1 MLFVWK
7 NLVKISSTNF
17 RAEHLL
23 EERSTKLHLI
33 TKVNNIFGF
42 EINLR
47 SIDLKDVLLHL
58 SYKSDKPHNPLVN
71 SGAIMSAAL
80 ILQMVKSNEFG
91 CDMASKYEL
100 LHSYIKVLLSVNVSY
115 SPLNFKAIKM
125 KMFAYEFILLFSV
138 LASLRIRI
146 RRIQQHIFHRR
157 KSVGYNYHQA

>member
-1 MLFVWK
+1 MRFVWK

-23 EERSTKLHLI
+23 DERSTKLHSI
-33 TKVNNIFGF
+33 TKVNNVFGF
-42 EINLR
+42 EINLK
-47 SIDLKDVLLHL
+47 SIDLKNGLLHF

-115 SPLNFKAIKM
+115 SPVNLAIKM
-125 KMFAYEFILLFSV
+125 KMFAYEFFL
-138 LASLRIRI
+138 
-146 RRIQQHIFHRR
+146 
-157 KSVGYNYHQA
+157 

>member
-1 MLFVWK
+1 MRFVWK

-17 RAEHLL
+17 RVEHLL
-23 EERSTKLHLI
+23 EELSTKLHLI

-100 LHSYIKVLLSVNVSY
+100 LHSYRKCYMNFRFHSCTTVHKV
-115 SPLNFKAIKM
+115 
-125 KMFAYEFILLFSV
+125 
-138 LASLRIRI
+138 RT
-146 RRIQQHIFHRR
+146 Q
-157 KSVGYNYHQA
+157 NYWPNITQNYTNKT